1 MEIVHATMNERRKN
15 DCDRELF
22 SELIEPL
29 INPFLKHIVPPFL
42 EECNPVYVFQLS
54 GEVAWKWRMFHWLPR
69 RVFESFQVL
78 FSEAI
83 NDAFDRRLI
92 KIYVSIVAFLI
103 EERLALDYSGFRS
116 KANEGLVNLRDTK
129 ISIFRLCEECF

>member
-54 GEVAWKWRMFHWLPR
+54 GEAAWKWRMFYWLPR
-69 RVFESFQVL
+69 RVFDSLQVL

-83 NDAFDRRLI
+83 NDAFDRHLI
-92 KIYVSIVAFLI
+92 NIYVSVVAFLI
-103 EERLALDYSGFRS
+103 D
-116 KANEGLVNLRDTK
+116 
-129 ISIFRLCEECF
+129 

>member
-1 MEIVHATMNERRKN
+1 
-15 DCDRELF
+15 
-22 SELIEPL
+22 
-29 INPFLKHIVPPFL
+29 
-42 EECNPVYVFQLS
+42 
-54 GEVAWKWRMFHWLPR
+54 MFHWLPR